1 MLNHPEIMWR
11 YAETLNRQAE
21 LEGRHPGCAA
31 RYLSAIASPI
41 TNRRQLRILGF
52 RDR

>member
-21 LEGRHPGCAA
+21 LDGRRHSCAG
-31 RYLSAIASPI
+31 RFISALASPI
-41 TNRRQLRILGF
+41 SNRRHLRILGF

>member
-21 LEGRHPGCAA
+21 LEGRCPACAA
-31 RYLSAIASPI
+31 PFISALASPI
-41 TNRRQLRILGF
+41 STRRQLRILGF

>member
-11 YAETLNRQAE
+11 YADTIARQAE
-21 LEGRHPGCAA
+21 LEGRRRGYSA
-31 RYLSAIASPI
+31 RFISAIASPI
-41 TNRRQLRILGF
+41 STRRQLRILGY

>member
-11 YAETLNRQAE
+11 YADTMTRQAE
-21 LEGRHPGCAA
+21 LEGRLHGCTA
-31 RYLSAIASPI
+31 RFISAIASPI
-41 TNRRQLRILGF
+41 STRRQLRILGF

>member
-11 YAETLNRQAE
+11 YAETLHRQAL
-21 LEGRHPGCAA
+21 LEGRRDSSRA
-31 RYLSAIASPI
+31 RMISALANPVA
-41 TNRRQLRILGF
+41 TRRQLRILGF